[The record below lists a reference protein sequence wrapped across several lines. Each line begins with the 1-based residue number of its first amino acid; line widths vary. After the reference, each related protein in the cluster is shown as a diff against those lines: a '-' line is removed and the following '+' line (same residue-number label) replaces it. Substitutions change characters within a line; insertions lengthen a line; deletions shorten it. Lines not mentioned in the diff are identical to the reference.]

1 MDGDC
6 TEPPLAHAVPI
17 EQKDPPISTAVAT
30 STTTSVAGCNNNDR
44 IGDCG
49 IVNTDL
55 VASNV
60 SDSPEPV
67 GDNGD
72 NSSNTNGI
80 ITVIPSSSTA
90 DDPSSTI
97 DALNVTPATDTVAD
111 SPPQFAYGLS
121 DAHYEDYWS
130 KKYRRRK
137 RRRTRMMVGG
147 T

>member
-1 MDGDC
+1 MDGDY
-6 TEPPLAHAVPI
+6 TEPPLALAVPI
-17 EQKDPPISTAVAT
+17 EQKDPPICTAIAA
-30 STTTSVAGCNNNDR
+30 TTSVSGSSNNNDR
-44 IGDCG
+44 IRDGG

-60 SDSPEPV
+60 CDSPEL
-67 GDNGD
+67 GGD
-72 NSSNTNGI
+72 NSINSNEI
-80 ITVIPSSSTA
+80 ITVMPSSSTA

-97 DALNVTPATDTVAD
+97 DALNATPATDAVAD